1 MEEIIV
7 KIFEHIATLN
17 DDYTAL
23 KDGYTTLSVDV
34 GILKSQVSDLI
45 WYFRAG
51 MGSLIVLMVSQFWQ
65 VMRIYKNGKK

>member
-1 MEEIIV
+1 
-7 KIFEHIATLN
+7 LN